1 MLSIPASPTVQSAH
15 TAVIP
20 RPYEVNQI
28 RVWMRSDY
36 RAHSKLTLSGERSF
50 CSALNN
56 LLKLL
61 FSVHN
66 SGLSEGR
73 IPALEMKGDGL
84 AGIERQE
91 LNGEMASTDGWATQN
106 IASFFNIDTSAVP
119 WSRAVM
125 YPCNSV
131 AASIPFEA
139 KRGLR

>member
-1 MLSIPASPTVQSAH
+1 M
-15 TAVIP
+15 
-20 RPYEVNQI
+20 
-28 RVWMRSDY
+28 
-36 RAHSKLTLSGERSF
+36 SGDRNF

-73 IPALEMKGDGL
+73 MPALEMKGDGL
-84 AGIERQE
+84 AGIDRQE
-91 LNGEMASTDGWATQN
+91 LKGEMVSTEGCATQN
-106 IASFFNIDTSAVP
+106 VASFFSVDTSPVP
-119 WSRAVM
+119 WSSAVM

-131 AASIPFEA
+131 AASIAFEA